1 MSLALATLIYEWRRY
16 LAAIIA
22 LAFSGVLVLVMI
34 GLFTGIIHSALATTE
49 RARADI
55 FIMPVKTPTMVD
67 GDPTL
72 PARVQPQIYMNPHV
86 VEVRSIEEA
95 FGGWTNTPGPGEKQ
109 VQKFV
114 SVWAVDPIPDAVT
127 LPRDYT
133 EEQRLALMEPG
144 AILVDASNLA
154 TLGVKLNGKGSING
168 HAVWVRGI
176 LHNYQD
182 INQTSVV
189 ASRETERV
197 LQRTVSTTDTG
208 PLMVRIDN
216 PANAAAVRDQINAAA
231 HGAYH
236 ASTAA
241 ELNKLDEDAILKEQI
256 IGRPAAVPDHHG
268 RPDRGR
274 HHLPDPARGDPFQ
287 HSRIRQPARAR
298 HLDGLAA
305 PDRHGAVG
313 VGRRRRCRRGAR
325 PDLAGVAG
333 RRRGR
338 PAAGHPARSGDLHL
352 HPLDDHRGDLR
363 RHGDGHPQ
371 AEPARGP
378 AAMSVPSA
386 NALSAQGLVKRFKTG
401 RTFVEV
407 LKGVDFRARHGDV
420 TMVMG
425 PSGSGKST
433 LIAALSGLLKPDQGT
448 VNAMGEDLWSRRP
461 GKIDR
466 FRLQHCGFIFQ
477 GFNLFPAL
485 TALQQVTTVL
495 KYQGL
500 SRAEARRIAVDAL
513 DEVGLKPRM
522 NQRPSELSGGE
533 KQRIAIARAIAKR
546 PTLLFADE
554 PTSALDGENGQV
566 VIRLLR
572 RAATEHNAAVICVT
586 HDPRLESF
594 ADRIIH
600 IEDGRILAPGG
611 D

>member
-1 MSLALATLIYEWRRY
+1 MT
-16 LAAIIA
+16 
-22 LAFSGVLVLVMI
+22 V
-34 GLFTGIIHSALATTE
+34 
-49 RARADI
+49 
-55 FIMPVKTPTMVD
+55 PT
-67 GDPTL
+67 
-72 PARVQPQIYMNPHV
+72 
-86 VEVRSIEEA
+86 
-95 FGGWTNTPGPGEKQ
+95 
-109 VQKFV
+109 
-114 SVWAVDPIPDAVT
+114 
-127 LPRDYT
+127 
-133 EEQRLALMEPG
+133 
-144 AILVDASNLA
+144 
-154 TLGVKLNGKGSING
+154 
-168 HAVWVRGI
+168 
-176 LHNYQD
+176 
-182 INQTSVV
+182 
-189 ASRETERV
+189 
-197 LQRTVSTTDTG
+197 
-208 PLMVRIDN
+208 
-216 PANAAAVRDQINAAA
+216 
-231 HGAYH
+231 
-236 ASTAA
+236 
-241 ELNKLDEDAILKEQI
+241 
-256 IGRPAAVPDHHG
+256 
-268 RPDRGR
+268 
-274 HHLPDPARGDPFQ
+274 
-287 HSRIRQPARAR
+287 
-298 HLDGLAA
+298 
-305 PDRHGAVG
+305 
-313 VGRRRRCRRGAR
+313 
-325 PDLAGVAG
+325 
-333 RRRGR
+333 
-338 PAAGHPARSGDLHL
+338 
-352 HPLDDHRGDLR
+352 
-363 RHGDGHPQ
+363 
-371 AEPARGP
+371 
-378 AAMSVPSA
+378 A

-407 LKGVDFRARHGDV
+407 LKGVDFHARHGDV

-433 LIAALSGLLKPDQGT
+433 LIAALSGLLKPDQGK

-500 SRAEARRIAVDAL
+500 SRGEARRIAVEAL

-554 PTSALDGENGQV
+554 PTSALDGENGQI